1 MFSSPSCALL
11 AQMGFLF
18 EGTWWSSC
26 HPFSVVPAEA
36 IEEKTHYLVLR
47 AKLAWYPLLL
57 YITSDTSL
65 NIVLNGSLLY
75 IIVVHM
81 HWAVQRADTAFQM
94 NRGNNPAT
102 VIGSVPV

>member
-1 MFSSPSCALL
+1 MGNSSTKKVKSASYMFSSPSCALL
-11 AQMGFLF
+11 AQMGFSF

-57 YITSDTSL
+57 FFFFFLIIYFFFFLIFGC
-65 NIVLNGSLLY
+65 VGSSFLCEGFL
-75 IIVVHM
+75 
-81 HWAVQRADTAFQM
+81 
-94 NRGNNPAT
+94 
-102 VIGSVPV
+102 